1 MRKRLLPIIQGS
13 TITLVSSFIL
23 FKMIPSRY
31 EYYENNVFGKLDDN
45 LDLKKEK
52 YSSIDLFQKMDKSGV
67 TQIDETLLSPIIRTI
82 SDNNTIKIPWYG
94 TYIDWSSVE
103 SMSQGENLYVNDT
116 ILTGEELRLFEAESI
131 FKREGSGIFFNP

>member
-1 MRKRLLPIIQGS
+1 
-13 TITLVSSFIL
+13 
-23 FKMIPSRY
+23 MIPLRY
-31 EYYENNVFGKLDDN
+31 KDSENNVFEKLDDN
-45 LDLKKEK
+45 LDLKKKK

-67 TQIDETLLSPIIRTI
+67 TQIDETLLSPIIRAI
-82 SDNNTIKIPWYG
+82 SDNNSIKIPWYS

-103 SMSQGENLYVNDT
+103 SMSQGENLFVNDT